1 MEEIEHKFV
10 SIFDWQND
18 VMPYATMLTDGIE
31 CTYDLHSNLFK
42 AYPEGKDDPD
52 AKYAYKDMIVM
63 LSQRVADWIVKELVT
78 KTQLLGKKLIN
89 FIIIFN
95 DI

>member
-1 MEEIEHKFV
+1 
-10 SIFDWQND
+10 
-18 VMPYATMLTDGIE
+18 MPYATMLTDGIE

-63 LSQRVADWIVKELVT
+63 LSQRVADWICKRIGDEDSIT
-78 KTQLLGKKLIN
+78 WQEIDQLHNYIQ
-89 FIIIFN
+89 
-95 DI
+95 